1 MPYEMNDGLLYAE
14 EIALYDFSTVDL
26 LVLSACGTALG
37 TVTNDGI
44 YGIQSAFK
52 EAGAKTIVST
62 LWSIN
67 DKAAAEFMK
76 VFYSYMIAGDT
87 KYEAFK
93 KARRAMI
100 ESDDYNDPLYWA
112 PFIMID

>member
-1 MPYEMNDGLLYAE
+1 MLDVALKVLEKIE
-14 EIALYDFSTVDL
+14 EHGYQAYIVGGFVRDYL
-26 LVLSACGTALG
+26 LG
-37 TVTNDGI
+37 TVTNDGV

-67 DKAAAEFMK
+67 DRAAAEFMK
-76 VFYSYMIAGDT
+76 IFYTYMIDGDT
-87 KYEAFK
+87 KYDAFE

-100 ESDDYNDPLYWA
+100 ESEDYNDPLYWA
-112 PFIMID
+112 PFIMLD

>member
-14 EIALYDFSTVDL
+14 EIAVYDFSTVDL

-87 KYEAFK
+87 KYEAFE